1 MRVEGTENPTPVL
14 RRVAMRPGRPGN
26 RFDAWKPASR
36 DRPAINHRAESNK
49 PAKAGCDGT
58 RNGTRVP
65 TPNVAQVPLCPAMTR
80 SGMTVQ
86 MGNRFASVN
95 RSIDTTIIALRAIA
109 GRRGTGAT

>member
-1 MRVEGTENPTPVL
+1 
-14 RRVAMRPGRPGN
+14 
-26 RFDAWKPASR
+26 
-36 DRPAINHRAESNK
+36 
-49 PAKAGCDGT
+49 
-58 RNGTRVP
+58 
-65 TPNVAQVPLCPAMTR
+65 MTR